1 MGQIVV
7 VLVATGPD
15 VTEAIYTTA
24 KAAIQNAVTTFNTG
38 NAKVNLALDTSRT
51 QYVATG

>member
-7 VLVATGPD
+7 VLVATGPG
-15 VTEAIYTTA
+15 VTETIYTSA
-24 KAAIQNAVTTFNTG
+24 KAAIQTALTTFNTS
-38 NAKVNLALDTSRT
+38 NANVNLALDTSRT